1 MKLIN
6 YISII
11 FIFLFYFFGNAQDEK
26 SPSYFSN
33 KLQYNIE
40 QLQINTSKSYQSIL
54 EEKNS
59 TISLR
64 QIGDEN
70 SANIYNKYANGEHTI
85 NQIGNRNNY
94 QFFNYTNK
102 QIINLGIMQ
111 TGDHNLLK
119 IMGANSMFQGLKI
132 FQFGGA
138 EMSVI
143 NF

>member
-11 FIFLFYFFGNAQDEK
+11 FLFLFYFFGNAQDEK

-33 KLQYNIE
+33 KLPYNIE

-119 IMGANSMFQGLKI
+119 IMGANSMFQDLKI

>member
-40 QLQINTSKSYQSIL
+40 QLQINTSESYQSIL

-119 IMGANSMFQGLKI
+119 IMGANSMFQDLKI

>member
-119 IMGANSMFQGLKI
+119 IMGANSMFQDLKI

>member
-6 YISII
+6 DISII

-119 IMGANSMFQGLKI
+119 IMGANSMFQDLKI

>member
-94 QFFNYTNK
+94 QFFNYANK

-119 IMGANSMFQGLKI
+119 IMGANSMFQDLKI

>member
-54 EEKNS
+54 EEKN
-59 TISLR
+59 
-64 QIGDEN
+64 N
-70 SANIYNKYANGEHTI
+70 
-85 NQIGNRNNY
+85 
-94 QFFNYTNK
+94 
-102 QIINLGIMQ
+102 
-111 TGDHNLLK
+111 
-119 IMGANSMFQGLKI
+119 
-132 FQFGGA
+132 
-138 EMSVI
+138 
-143 NF
+143 

>member
-111 TGDHNLLK
+111 TGNHNLLK
-119 IMGANSMFQGLKI
+119 IMGANSMFQDFKI

>member
-40 QLQINTSKSYQSIL
+40 QLQINTSESYQSIL

-94 QFFNYTNK
+94 QFFNYNNK

-119 IMGANSMFQGLKI
+119 IMGANSMFQDLKI

>member
-119 IMGANSMFQGLKI
+119 INMV
-132 FQFGGA
+132 
-138 EMSVI
+138 EDD
-143 NF
+143 

>member
-70 SANIYNKYANGEHTI
+70 SANIYNKYANGEHI
-85 NQIGNRNNY
+85 IYQIGNRNNY

-119 IMGANSMFQGLKI
+119 IMGANSMFQDLKI

>member
-94 QFFNYTNK
+94 QFFNYTSK

-119 IMGANSMFQGLKI
+119 IMGANSMFQDLKI